1 MIELL
6 QGRLASYRSVDA
18 LAEEQALK
26 EMLQELILYA
36 LWRNAFFDRAAFQ
49 GGTSLR
55 ILHGLPRFCIE
66 AEDMDFD
73 PDRVSRPITSTW
85 EMRLSNLA
93 PGQVSRLNPMHNGS
107 SMPWLRKSNPS
118 TGGGRHRMLSRSST
132 RWIGTGL
139 NCGGASC
146 SWIGSPNWCRDRS
159 GQNAFALQA

>member
-55 ILHGLPRFCIE
+55 ILHGLPRFS
-66 AEDMDFD
+66 EDMDFILFVPNYEHLGD
-73 PDRVSRPITSTW
+73 ALEQIGPWAGQQIEPDAQWLEHAMAQKIESIDWGRAASDVEPFVNALDRHGLELWGRELFMDRLAKLVS
-85 EMRLSNLA
+85 
-93 PGQVSRLNPMHNGS
+93 G
-107 SMPWLRKSNPS
+107 
-118 TGGGRHRMLSRSST
+118 
-132 RWIGTGL
+132 
-139 NCGGASC
+139 
-146 SWIGSPNWCRDRS
+146 
-159 GQNAFALQA
+159 